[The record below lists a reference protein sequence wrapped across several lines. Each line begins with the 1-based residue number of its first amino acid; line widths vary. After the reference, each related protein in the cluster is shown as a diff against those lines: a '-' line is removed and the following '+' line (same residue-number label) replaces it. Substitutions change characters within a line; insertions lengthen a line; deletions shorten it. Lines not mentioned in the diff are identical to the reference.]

1 MSTKK
6 SDVYK
11 HFDLSAR
18 NSIINKTNKGARI
31 NINFI
36 KKICI
41 HCHTIIQYLYNAWI
55 NYFIMLCYDILTE
68 QCQVK
73 LIKTLINN
81 LQ

>member
-1 MSTKK
+1 M
-6 SDVYK
+6 Y
-11 HFDLSAR
+11 
-18 NSIINKTNKGARI
+18 I
-31 NINFI
+31 NILIYQHVIQLSIKQIKVI

-41 HCHTIIQYLYNAWI
+41 HCHTIIQYNAWI

>member
-18 NSIINKTNKGARI
+18 NSII
-31 NINFI
+31 
-36 KKICI
+36 
-41 HCHTIIQYLYNAWI
+41 IIQYLYNAWI